1 MCMTCSL
8 RLLSLIFTTAIM
20 DCRVGPRGVASVYC
34 RVVYTWK
41 RVTRVMRPVRK
52 LWLCQVRHGLFVP
65 KSSKDVAVIVFRLN
79 ISLSRDI
86 AVSPFGS

>member
-1 MCMTCSL
+1 
-8 RLLSLIFTTAIM
+8 
-20 DCRVGPRGVASVYC
+20 
-34 RVVYTWK
+34 
-41 RVTRVMRPVRK
+41 MRPVRK